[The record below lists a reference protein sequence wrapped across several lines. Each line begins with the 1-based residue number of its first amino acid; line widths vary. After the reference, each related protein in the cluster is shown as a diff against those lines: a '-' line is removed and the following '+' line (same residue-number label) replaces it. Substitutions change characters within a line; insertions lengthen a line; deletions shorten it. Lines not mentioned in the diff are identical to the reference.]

1 MFTENVKGAFP
12 VFFYV
17 YIMAL
22 SITMPILI
30 NNNTECNVRIIN
42 PQISS
47 KRTSGSYEMT
57 NTRVRKTVDTL
68 VMLTGVDLY

>member
-1 MFTENVKGAFP
+1 M
-12 VFFYV
+12 FFYV

-22 SITMPILI
+22 SITMLILI

-47 KRTSGSYEMT
+47 KHTSSSYEMT
-57 NTRVRKTVDTL
+57 ITRVRKTVDTL
-68 VMLTGVDLY
+68 VMLTGVDLN